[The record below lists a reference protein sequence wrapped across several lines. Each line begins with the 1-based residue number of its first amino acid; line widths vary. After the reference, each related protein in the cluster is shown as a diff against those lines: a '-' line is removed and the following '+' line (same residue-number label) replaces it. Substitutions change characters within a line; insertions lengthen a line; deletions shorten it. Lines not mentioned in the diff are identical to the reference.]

1 METTILDLFHAID
14 ALDWESVKAALED
27 RVEIDYT
34 SLFGGE
40 VSTPAREELIESWK
54 GIVPGFDATQHL
66 LGPIRIEE
74 RGADRAVA
82 ETHVRA
88 YHYLEGS
95 VWMVAGHYRIGLSR
109 TEARWKVA
117 GIHLEVFYQ
126 EGGPDLL
133 SRAQERALA
142 FPRVS
147 GRARSGR
154 SPTSGSEPGS
164 R

>member
-14 ALDWESVKAALED
+14 ALDWDGVRSALDD
-27 RVEIDYT
+27 RIEVDYT

-40 VSTPAREELIESWK
+40 AAHPTRDELIESWQ

-66 LGPIRIEE
+66 LGPLRIEE
-74 RGADRAVA
+74 RGRDAAAV

-95 VWMVAGHYRIGLSR
+95 VWMVAGHYRIALTRRDGGFRISSIRLD
-109 TEARWKVA
+109 
-117 GIHLEVFYQ
+117 VFYQ

-133 SRAQERALA
+133 ARAQERALA
-142 FPRVS
+142 LPRVS

-154 SPTSGSEPGS
+154 
-164 R
+164 

>member
-1 METTILDLFHAID
+1 MESTILDLFHAVD
-14 ALDWESVKAALED
+14 ALGWERVSAALAD

-40 VSTPAREELIESWK
+40 ASTSTREEVVESWM

-66 LGPIRIEE
+66 LGPIRIDEGGE
-74 RGADRAVA
+74 DRAVA
-82 ETHVRA
+82 EAHVRA

-95 VWMVAGHYRIGLSR
+95 VWMVAGHYRIGLTR
-109 TEARWKVA
+109 KDAAWRID
-117 GIHLEVFYQ
+117 GIHLGVFCQ

-142 FPRVS
+142 FPRLS
-147 GRARSGR
+147 GRARTER
-154 SPTSGSEPGS
+154 SPT
-164 R
+164 

>member
-1 METTILDLFHAID
+1 MERPILDLFHAID
-14 ALDWESVKAALED
+14 ALDWNGVSAALAD
-27 RVEIDYT
+27 RVEVDYT

-40 VSTPAREELIESWK
+40 AGAPTRDELIESWK

-66 LGPIRIEE
+66 LGPICIEE
-74 RGADRAVA
+74 TDANRAVA

-95 VWMVAGHYRIGLSR
+95 VWMVAGHYSIALERTDAGMRI
-109 TEARWKVA
+109 A
-117 GIHLEVFYQ
+117 GIRLDVFYQ

-147 GRARSGR
+147 GRAR
-154 SPTSGSEPGS
+154 TS